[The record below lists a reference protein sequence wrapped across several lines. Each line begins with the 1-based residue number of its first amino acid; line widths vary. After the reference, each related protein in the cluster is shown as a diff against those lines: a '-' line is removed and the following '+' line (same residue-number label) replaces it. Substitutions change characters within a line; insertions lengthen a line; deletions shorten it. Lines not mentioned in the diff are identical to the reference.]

1 MIIMFE
7 NWRQSLIWVLRAN
20 LIFLTVDLVLLA
32 FLVLFLHVDAW
43 TVVKD
48 GYFSIAFLLDTGV
61 IFLAGGFVAMSSSIF
76 VSKVREYVLH
86 SDEKW
91 SEERDKM
98 SQKKANLYILT
109 GVLLFLESLVSGLL
123 FS

>member
-1 MIIMFE
+1 MFE